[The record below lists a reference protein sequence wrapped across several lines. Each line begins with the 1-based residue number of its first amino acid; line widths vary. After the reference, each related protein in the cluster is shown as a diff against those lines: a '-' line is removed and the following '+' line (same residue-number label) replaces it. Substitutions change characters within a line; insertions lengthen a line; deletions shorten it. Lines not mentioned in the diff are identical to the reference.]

1 MFPDLLI
8 ERGKVKKDAW
18 FKDNQQQLMNLENM
32 KIFAQVY
39 NLQVAGLGLGG
50 GINWYIWRH
59 WIKILGHDLFITIF
73 FH

>member
-32 KIFAQVY
+32 NTFAYVY
-39 NLQVAGLGLGG
+39 NLQGIASLGVQVGE
-50 GINWYIWRH
+50 IN
-59 WIKILGHDLFITIF
+59 
-73 FH
+73 